1 MWPGRLQ
8 NQQGKKKTLVNEVVK
23 PVYCHANMFSC
34 TICEY
39 TVSPSNKLKSCLS
52 SLHCHS
58 SFILNYLRPNLL
70 YESLFFLLQQA
81 LIHQSVKVSHKMQ
94 LVSLSHIYEDILPP
108 CGHLFVTSVMGQVL
122 RTPHNFG
129 VFTN

>member
-8 NQQGKKKTLVNEVVK
+8 NQQGEKKLWLTKLSSLFIVMPTCFFVN
-23 PVYCHANMFSC
+23 

-39 TVSPSNKLKSCLS
+39 TVSLSNKHKSCLS

-58 SFILNYLRPNLL
+58 SFILNYLKPNLL
-70 YESLFFLLQQA
+70 YESFFFFFTASTINLSK
-81 LIHQSVKVSHKMQ
+81 SVIKMQ

-108 CGHLFVTSVMGQVL
+108 CGHLK
-122 RTPHNFG
+122 TPHNFG